1 MPRIPTHEKNM
12 IDFIDQRLTSEV
24 AVWRAVKN
32 GWYEKVKALKKSFDS
47 IFDVLKEKSELPFE
61 VKDELRFREDL
72 FDLIAIRHSGNV
84 YEYKGYL
91 RVFFQKYPKEHEATI
106 NYIWEMTRDERGVL
120 PVLNLPWS
128 TILSKGESYPN
139 ESLKI
144 YVDFLWYRL
153 ITDANFSPN
162 LSPSMS
168 EEQKQYWN
176 SHESSL
182 NEEIEPDKAQ
192 MAIDDWNYT
201 TKKNLALGSCIE
213 GFYYDGDESSS
224 VIEGHTMQGFHL
236 IALPKEIG
244 EVMFDTTMEYIKSY
258 LFKKQVP
265 IKTLKDIY
273 TYYLPTNIRSETYR
287 RQVIKN
293 KSMVSML
300 FVGLFCDRLYETKEV
315 MWKRDKSGK
324 EKVETLY
331 DAAQC
336 VAEFFTNIGFKYE
349 AESVINA
356 RKKFIKI
363 LNELDVNY
371 Y

>member
-1 MPRIPTHEKNM
+1 M
-12 IDFIDQRLTSEV
+12 IDFIDERLTSEIV
-24 AVWRAVKN
+24 VWQAVKN
-32 GWYEKVKALKKSFDS
+32 GWYEKVKALKESFDS
-47 IFDVLKEKSELPFE
+47 IFDMLKKNSELPFE
-61 VKDELRFREDL
+61 AGDELRFREAL
-72 FDLIAIRHSGNV
+72 FDLIAMRHCGSV

-91 RVFFQKYPKEHEATI
+91 RSFFQKYPKEHEATI

-120 PVLNLPWS
+120 PALSLSWS
-128 TILSKGESYPN
+128 TILNKGESYPH
-139 ESLKI
+139 ETLKI
-144 YVDFLWYRL
+144 YVDFLWHRM
-153 ITDANFSPN
+153 ISDANFSPN

-176 SHESSL
+176 SNESLL

-192 MAIDDWNYT
+192 MAIDDWNSMT
-201 TKKNLALGSCIE
+201 EKNLALGSCIE
-213 GFYYDGDESSS
+213 GFYYDGDESLS

-236 IALPKEIG
+236 VALPKEID
-244 EVMFDTTMEYIKSY
+244 EAMFDATMEYIKSY
-258 LFKKQVP
+258 LFKKQMP

-273 TYYLPTNIRSETYR
+273 TYYLPTNIRSETYK

-293 KSMVSML
+293 KSMISML

-315 MWKRDKSGK
+315 MWKRRESGK
-324 EKVETLY
+324 KQVETLY
-331 DAAQC
+331 DAAEC
-336 VAEFFTNIGFKYE
+336 VAEFFTNIGFKYQ

-356 RKKFIKI
+356 RKKLLRI